1 MIQRNEAVLSILT
14 ELQEATESSGLDAL
28 ILKAL
33 EVDRLL
39 APFPLPRL
47 PCQNFP
53 EWVGVDNLAQGL
65 YPPDAPADLL
75 PLRCKGKGNL
85 LFDAASMLLV
95 GNSGLSLELQ
105 VGAHFSTRFDVYST
119 AFL

>member
-53 EWVGVDNLAQGL
+53 SGSAWTTSPKACTRRT
-65 YPPDAPADLL
+65 
-75 PLRCKGKGNL
+75 PLRTSCRY
-85 LFDAASMLLV
+85 AAKERATCYLTQL
-95 GNSGLSLELQ
+95 
-105 VGAHFSTRFDVYST
+105 ACC
-119 AFL
+119 